1 MCNKP
6 LGADMDSRAP
16 YNDNKYSSSDFEIRV
31 NDEIDS
37 NDQLFVDFV
46 WELISGDEKILAQV
60 ARYLSSHNNV
70 RQEYFNHRIKEL

>member
-1 MCNKP
+1 
-6 LGADMDSRAP
+6 MDSRAP
-16 YNDNKYSSSDFEIRV
+16 YNDNYSSSEFDRKV

-46 WELISGDEKILAQV
+46 WDMISGDEKILAQV